1 MVQNGS
7 PVSVSPRAGDAGAL
21 CATCADLFNDLT
33 GRRRLSRLIDTHLE
47 GSIERTLAKLVL
59 RIKRGSMVDSIMDK
73 IENDLEGY
81 GLLS

>member
-1 MVQNGS
+1 M
-7 PVSVSPRAGDAGAL
+7 
-21 CATCADLFNDLT
+21 
-33 GRRRLSRLIDTHLE
+33 SRLIDTHLE